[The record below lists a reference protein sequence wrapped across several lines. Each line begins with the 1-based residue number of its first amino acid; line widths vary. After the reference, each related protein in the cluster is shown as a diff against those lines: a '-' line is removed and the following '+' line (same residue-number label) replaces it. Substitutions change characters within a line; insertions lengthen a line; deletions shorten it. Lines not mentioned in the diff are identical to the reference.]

1 MDSVVPRTERREGDP
16 AVSAPSEPTRRLKSR
31 RMTQPPTQ
39 PNIRLELLSNPLYLS
54 GVREFIAGV
63 AKRLGFTET
72 HCSQL
77 ALAVDEAMAN
87 VIRHGYDTKT
97 DGKIWINVA
106 HKGDARSGLSMTV
119 VIEDEAKQVDPCT
132 IKSRD
137 LEDIRPG
144 GLGVHIIKE
153 VMDEATYEKRE
164 CDRGMRLTLVKKQ
177 APIPI
182 VSAMAGAVGPG
193 SQQLQPKGPR
203 HG

>member
-1 MDSVVPRTERREGDP
+1 
-16 AVSAPSEPTRRLKSR
+16 
-31 RMTQPPTQ
+31 MTQPATP

-63 AKRLGFTET
+63 AKRLGFIET
-72 HCSQL
+72 HCSQI

-87 VIRHGYDTKT
+87 VIRHGYNART
-97 DGKIWINVA
+97 DGKIWIDVT
-106 HKGDARSGLSMTV
+106 HEGDARTGLSMTV
-119 VIEDEAKQVDPCT
+119 VIEDEARQVDPCT

-153 VMDEATYEKRE
+153 VMDVATYEKRA
-164 CDRGMRLTLVKKQ
+164 CDCGMRLTLVKKQ
-177 APIPI
+177 APISA
-182 VSAMAGAVGPG
+182 VSAMAGASSGGVP
-193 SQQLQPKGPR
+193 SIQPQSKEPQ

>member
-1 MDSVVPRTERREGDP
+1 
-16 AVSAPSEPTRRLKSR
+16 
-31 RMTQPPTQ
+31 MTQPPAH

-97 DGKIWINVA
+97 DGKIWINVF
-106 HKGDARSGLSMTV
+106 HQGDARSGLSMTV

-153 VMDEATYEKRE
+153 VMDEAIYEKRE
-164 CDRGMRLTLVKKQ
+164 CNCGMRLTLVKKQ
-177 APIPI
+177 APIPP
-182 VSAMAGAVGPG
+182 VSALAAAPIVTTTTLPH
-193 SQQLQPKGPR
+193 SKGPK
-203 HG
+203 HA

>member
-1 MDSVVPRTERREGDP
+1 
-16 AVSAPSEPTRRLKSR
+16 
-31 RMTQPPTQ
+31 MTQAASP

-63 AKRLGFTET
+63 AKRIGFTET

-87 VIRHGYDTKT
+87 VIRHGYDART
-97 DGKIWINVA
+97 DGKIWITIT
-106 HKGDARSGLSMTV
+106 HKGDARTGLSICV
-119 VIEDEAKQVDPCT
+119 IIEDEAKQVDPCS

-153 VMDEATYEKRE
+153 VMDVAKYERRE
-164 CDRGMRLTLVKKQ
+164 CDCGMRLTLVKTQ
-177 APIPI
+177 APIAA
-182 VSAMAGAVGPG
+182 VSALSPTPTVAPSV
-193 SQQLQPKGPR
+193 QPQKGPT
-203 HG
+203 HA

>member
-1 MDSVVPRTERREGDP
+1 
-16 AVSAPSEPTRRLKSR
+16 
-31 RMTQPPTQ
+31 MTQAQPL

-72 HCSQL
+72 HCSQV

-87 VIRHGYDTKT
+87 IIRHGYDART
-97 DGKIWINVA
+97 DGKIWITVT
-106 HKGDARSGLSMTV
+106 HQGDARTGLWMQV
-119 VIEDEAKQVDPCT
+119 VIEDEAKQVDPSS

-153 VMDEATYEKRE
+153 VMDVARYERRE
-164 CDRGMRLTLVKKQ
+164 CDCGMRLTLVKKQ
-177 APIPI
+177 APTAP
-182 VSAMAGAVGPG
+182 VSALSAAPCGAPA
-193 SQQLQPKGPR
+193 SESAKGP
-203 HG
+203 HHA